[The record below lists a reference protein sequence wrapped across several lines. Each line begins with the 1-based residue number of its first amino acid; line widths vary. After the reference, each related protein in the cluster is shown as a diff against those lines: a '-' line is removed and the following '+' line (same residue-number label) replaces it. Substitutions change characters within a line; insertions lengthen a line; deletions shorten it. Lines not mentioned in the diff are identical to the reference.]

1 MEAEARLETEVA
13 QFEERKDYSAAW
25 KNDVEKL
32 SKEQVEQSKGIRGL
46 CDRVFGHAMG
56 RRQVPS
62 TSQVRRTADLQW
74 RAWAGCG
81 VEGKGVRVTR
91 SWAVLVPDVDPS
103 A

>member
-13 QFEERKDYSAAW
+13 QFQERKDYSAAW

-32 SKEQVEQSKGIRGL
+32 SKEQVEQSKGNRGL

-62 TSQVRRTADLQW
+62 RRTADLQW
-74 RAWAGCG
+74 RAWAG
-81 VEGKGVRVTR
+81 VAWRGKGVRVTR
-91 SWAVLVPDVDPS
+91 S
-103 A
+103 